1 MPCGSRS
8 RPKPAIRPIRQI
20 SIRIPIAAIQQL
32 EMLVAANDGRSDLFA
47 VFQLPQCFVS
57 DVEPYAR
64 LFAADLSYNSMISIF
79 VLTRNFGSEMRL
91 FQIRPGVGAHILAAG
106 CALLYALYI
115 SQSAYVKT
123 GMQFVA
129 PLLVVM
135 SIHFVGIMI
144 TSHSKSPGFA
154 AEIFRRSVQT
164 TFGMVALL
172 FSLAFIAPLPAQ
184 ASAGGVLGGL
194 LIIVFCGGIVV
205 LVVGVLAFGIKLIFG
220 AVVSLIGRGKRG
232 NGPENRLF
240 DFGSIAFVSLA
251 LVLGSLEGLPNSY
264 SFMASNESA
273 ASSFVNAQPTLVW
286 EVMEQAT
293 SPEIPLPAV
302 LGMFPK
308 PGAVVKDEGTA
319 LGALRRVKFQGREGV
334 GYLTLKVVERS
345 DTRAV
350 FMVLSDSSPY
360 SHWVKYKDLTYELH
374 HEGVGSRLT
383 VTLQY
388 ERLLAPAWFFNPVIK
403 GAAYLAMD
411 VLVRD
416 VKFRSEQ

>member
-1 MPCGSRS
+1 MRV
-8 RPKPAIRPIRQI
+8 IQI
-20 SIRIPIAAIQQL
+20 QS
-32 EMLVAANDGRSDLFA
+32 
-47 VFQLPQCFVS
+47 
-57 DVEPYAR
+57 
-64 LFAADLSYNSMISIF
+64 
-79 VLTRNFGSEMRL
+79 
-91 FQIRPGVGAHILAAG
+91 GVGAHILAAG

-123 GMQFVA
+123 GIQFVA

-135 SIHFVGIMI
+135 SIHFVWIMI
-144 TSHSKSPGFA
+144 TSRRLSPGFA
-154 AEIFRRSVQT
+154 AIVYRRSVQT
-164 TFGMVALL
+164 TFGMVVLL
-172 FSLAFIAPLPAQ
+172 FLLAFIAPLPAQ
-184 ASAGGVLGGL
+184 ASAGEMLGGL
-194 LIIVFCGGIVV
+194 LFMLFCGGIMV
-205 LVVGVLAFGIKLIFG
+205 LVVWALAFGIRVIFG
-220 AVVSLIGRGKRG
+220 VAGSLIKRGKRG

-251 LVLGSLEGLPNSY
+251 LILGSLEGLPNSY
-264 SFMASNESA
+264 SFRTDSESA
-273 ASSFVNAQPTLVW
+273 ASSFVNARPMLVW

-302 LGMFPK
+302 LGMFPR
-308 PGAVVKDEGTA
+308 PVAVVKDEGTA
-319 LGALRRVKFQGREGV
+319 FGSLRKVKFHGREGI

-350 FMVLSDSSPY
+350 FKVLSDSSPY
-360 SHWVKYKDLTYELH
+360 SHWVEYKDLTYELH
-374 HEGVGSRLT
+374 HEGDGSRLT

-388 ERLLAPAWFFNPVIK
+388 KRLLAPAWFFTPVIK